1 MTVNELQDELIMEI
15 RCITQ
20 DMETYNRNGDRVELK
35 GYQQSIPM
43 FLPIDY
49 EETEDTLFP
58 YFTVVINSVMYNN
71 PEADGSNTAHVM
83 VISVFMTM
91 TKKCGDTLH

>member
-1 MTVNELQDELIMEI
+1 M
-15 RCITQ
+15 
-20 DMETYNRNGDRVELK
+20 K

-83 VISVFMTM
+83 VIFGIYDDDE
-91 TKKCGDTLH
+91 KCGILYTERHHAKGDNKVHEK